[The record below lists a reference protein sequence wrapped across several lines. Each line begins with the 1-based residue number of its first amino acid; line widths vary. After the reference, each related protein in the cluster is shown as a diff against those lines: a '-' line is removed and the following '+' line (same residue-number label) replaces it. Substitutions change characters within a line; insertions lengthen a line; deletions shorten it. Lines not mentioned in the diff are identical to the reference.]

1 MALERDAETGGLATT
16 PRLDEHIDRILGLLR
31 GCGLL
36 LYPHAN
42 TPLRRKLADFMD
54 QQRDETVRRW
64 IETVGTAFAI
74 EDKELTEL
82 IEDIRD
88 AQTRWIARIRNPED
102 TTTYAVLREHARG
115 GFISKHPAS
124 RFLASQLLVQQITAD
139 LLRRERPDDPDLPNL
154 LGLLEQEHRERTLHI
169 TDFFVEAR
177 ERDLA
182 DHAEGHRRSLD
193 MAPAAM
199 FTVDSDDGI
208 ILAANLFGRSEVGSK
223 DRELAGTALWDLHP
237 PRERDQVRQTFHL
250 ALRDGAASLE
260 NLHLEREGRSP
271 LPVDLRA
278 TLIEYHDERIL
289 QAMYVDLSERRRLEF
304 QLIQS
309 EKMAAIGQLAAGIAH
324 EIRNPL
330 GIITNA
336 LYDLGEL
343 LPEAPAEVEED
354 LRIARSEMARVQE
367 IINNLLEF
375 SRDSR
380 TETQSVDLGT
390 LVERTLRLMNKY
402 LQNNGVRARTMLAES
417 ALCEANENGMRQVLL
432 NLITNAV
439 QAMPEGGDLC
449 IATEI
454 TPGGRIELSISDTG
468 TGVPPERL
476 GNIFDPFFTT
486 KEPGEGTGLGL
497 SVVHSVITSCG
508 GTIDV
513 SSRPGG
519 TTFTIRLPPPAT
531 AVALPPASEKSP

>member
-1 MALERDAETGGLATT
+1 MAGEREAGTRGAASA

-36 LYPHAN
+36 PYPHSE

-54 QQRDETVRRW
+54 QVRDETVQRW
-64 IETVGTAFAI
+64 IETVGKALGI
-74 EDKELTEL
+74 EDEELTEL
-82 IEDIRD
+82 IDDIRD

-124 RFLASQLLVQQITAD
+124 RFLASQLLVEQITAEF
-139 LLRRERPDDPDLPNL
+139 LRREHSKDPDLPDL
-154 LGLLEQEHRERTLHI
+154 LGLLKQEFRERTLHI
-169 TDFFVEAR
+169 TDFFIEAR
-177 ERDLA
+177 EQDLA

-199 FTVDSDDGI
+199 FTVDSHDGAI
-208 ILAANLFGRSEVGSK
+208 IAANLFSENEVGGNN
-223 DRELAGTALWDLHP
+223 RELAGTPLWDLHP
-237 PRERDQVRQTFHL
+237 QRERDQVRQAFQL

-260 NLHLEREGRSP
+260 NLHLEREDRPP

-278 TLIEYHDERIL
+278 TLIEYRDKRIL
-289 QAMYVDLSERRRLEF
+289 QAMYIDLSERRRLEF

-330 GIITNA
+330 GIIMNA

-343 LPEAPAEVEED
+343 LPEAPAEVDED

-375 SRDSR
+375 SRDNR
-380 TETQSVDLGT
+380 TETQPVDLGV

-402 LQNNGVRARTMLAES
+402 LQNNGVHARTMLCES
-417 ALCEANENGMRQVLL
+417 AICEANENGMRQVLL

-439 QAMPEGGDLC
+439 QAMPEGGNLG
-449 IATEI
+449 IATEV

-476 GNIFDPFFTT
+476 GQIFDPFFTT

-497 SVVHSVITSCG
+497 SVVHSVITACG
-508 GTIDV
+508 GTIEV
-513 SSRPGG
+513 SSQPAG
-519 TTFTIRLPPPAT
+519 TTFTIRLAPSRT
-531 AVALPPASEKSP
+531 ANARPPASESQS